1 MTGVGVNMPAPRE
14 HAAVRAPSEETGTP
28 ARRILVVDD
37 SEAVRDVIRTFLE
50 NTGFEVC
57 GEAADGLEAIQQ
69 AKKLKPNLIVLDLS
83 MPGMNGVEAAAAL
96 GELMPEVPV
105 VVLTMYGD
113 LLGEAMAAG
122 LAVKAVVG
130 KADGMMKLVECVRRL
145 LSTNTPM
152 PAPQN
157 PQDTVQ

>member
-1 MTGVGVNMPAPRE
+1 MPGSAE
-14 HAAVRAPSEETGTP
+14 HAVVRTRSPEAG
-28 ARRILVVDD
+28 ARKRILVVDD

-57 GEAADGLEAIQQ
+57 GDAADGLEAIEK
-69 AKKLKPNLIVLDLS
+69 AKKLRPDLIVLDLS

-96 GELMPEVPV
+96 GQLMPEVPV

-130 KADGMMKLVECVRRL
+130 KADGMMKLVECVQRL
-145 LSTNTPM
+145 LAANRPTVL
-152 PAPQN
+152 PAN
-157 PQDTVQ
+157 PQQAV

>member
-1 MTGVGVNMPAPRE
+1 MSGSTE
-14 HAAVRAPSEETGTP
+14 HAAASARKQQTG
-28 ARRILVVDD
+28 AERKRILVVDD
-37 SEAVRDVIRTFLE
+37 SDAVRDVIRTFLE

-57 GEAADGLEAIQQ
+57 GEASDGVEAIEK
-69 AKKLKPNLIVLDLS
+69 ATKLKPNLIVLDLS

-96 GELMPEVPV
+96 GQLLPEVPV

-130 KADGMMKLVECVRRL
+130 KADGMMKLVECVQRL
-145 LSTNTPM
+145 LATNS
-152 PAPQN
+152 PAAVPDQSL
-157 PQDTVQ
+157 PDTTN

>member
-1 MTGVGVNMPAPRE
+1 MPDFTGRAAFGVRTEQM
-14 HAAVRAPSEETGTP
+14 GTEP
-28 ARRILVVDD
+28 KRILVVDD
-37 SEAVRDVIRTFLE
+37 SDAVRDVIRTFLQ

-69 AKKLKPNLIVLDLS
+69 ATRLKPNLIVLDLS
-83 MPGMNGVEAAAAL
+83 MPGMNGVETAAAL
-96 GELMPEVPV
+96 GQLMPEVPV

-130 KADGMMKLVECVRRL
+130 KADGMMKLVECVHRL
-145 LSTNTPM
+145 LGTNTPM
-152 PAPQN
+152 IPPNNAQEAAH
-157 PQDTVQ
+157 

>member
-1 MTGVGVNMPAPRE
+1 ME
-14 HAAVRAPSEETGTP
+14 HATARAFSKETSTP

-57 GEAADGLEAIQQ
+57 GEAADGLEAIEQ

-83 MPGMNGVEAAAAL
+83 MPGMNGVEAAATL
-96 GELMPEVPV
+96 RKVMPEVPV

-130 KADGMMKLVECVRRL
+130 KADGMTKLVECVQRL
-145 LSTNTPM
+145 LSGDTPTVT
-152 PAPQN
+152 PNSPQR
-157 PQDTVQ
+157 TA

>member
-1 MTGVGVNMPAPRE
+1 MPGSAE
-14 HAAVRAPSEETGTP
+14 HAVVRARSPEASAP
-28 ARRILVVDD
+28 KRILVVDD
-37 SEAVRDVIRTFLE
+37 SDAVRDVIRTFLE

-57 GEAADGLEAIQQ
+57 GEAADGLEAIEK

-130 KADGMMKLVECVRRL
+130 KADGMMKLVESVKRL
-145 LSTNTPM
+145 LSSPPPTMLPTNT
-152 PAPQN
+152 
-157 PQDTVQ
+157 QDAA

>member
-1 MTGVGVNMPAPRE
+1 MPGSGE
-14 HAAVRAPSEETGTP
+14 HAVFRPRSPEAGASK
-28 ARRILVVDD
+28 RILVVDD
-37 SEAVRDVIRTFLE
+37 SDAVRDVIRTFLE

-57 GEAADGLEAIQQ
+57 GEAADGLEAIEQ

-83 MPGMNGVEAAAAL
+83 MPGMNGVETAAAL

-130 KADGMMKLVECVRRL
+130 KADGMTKLVACVQRL
-145 LSTNTPM
+145 LAPNTPTVL
-152 PAPQN
+152 PAN
-157 PQDTVQ
+157 LQDVA

>member
-1 MTGVGVNMPAPRE
+1 ME
-14 HAAVRAPSEETGTP
+14 HATVRARIEEAGTP
-28 ARRILVVDD
+28 ARRILVADD

-57 GEAADGLEAIQQ
+57 GEAADGVEAIEK

-96 GELMPEVPV
+96 RDLMPEVPV

-130 KADGMMKLVECVRRL
+130 KADGMMKLVQCVQRL
-145 LSTNTPM
+145 LATKTPM
-152 PAPQN
+152 APPKD
-157 PQDTVQ
+157 PQETVQ

>member
-1 MTGVGVNMPAPRE
+1 MQGSSE
-14 HAAVRAPSEETGTP
+14 HAAVRPSETQTG
-28 ARRILVVDD
+28 AGGKRILVVDD
-37 SEAVRDVIRTFLE
+37 SEAVREVIRTFLE

-57 GEAADGLEAIQQ
+57 GEAGDGVEAVEK
-69 AKKLKPNLIVLDLS
+69 ATKLKPNLIVLDLS

-96 GELMPEVPV
+96 GQLMPEVPV

-130 KADGMMKLVECVRRL
+130 KADGMLKLVECVQRL
-145 LSTNTPM
+145 FATKTPIIPPTNSQSTTH
-152 PAPQN
+152 
-157 PQDTVQ
+157 

>member
-1 MTGVGVNMPAPRE
+1 MPSSSE
-14 HAAVRAPSEETGTP
+14 HAAARVRSEQTG
-28 ARRILVVDD
+28 AGLKRILVVDD
-37 SEAVRDVIRTFLE
+37 SDAVRDVIRTFLE

-57 GEAADGLEAIQQ
+57 GEAADGVEAIEK
-69 AKKLKPNLIVLDLS
+69 ATKLKPNLIVLDLS

-96 GELMPEVPV
+96 GQLMPEVPV

-130 KADGMMKLVECVRRL
+130 KADGMHKLVDCVRRL
-145 LSTNTPM
+145 LVTDSATIPPKSSQNT
-152 PAPQN
+152 
-157 PQDTVQ
+157 TH